1 MSPTITETATNSQI
15 SRKSLGLAGERCLD
29 VTEPTSSSSPMPLRL
44 LSLEESISRPLNLA
58 RPTAVWTRDPLFDRI
73 RGAPISYNG
82 EFL

>member
-1 MSPTITETATNSQI
+1 MSPTITETATTQI
-15 SRKSLGLAGERCLD
+15 GRISLGLAGERCL

-44 LSLEESISRPLNLA
+44 LSLEESVSRPLNLA
-58 RPTAVWTRDPLFDRI
+58 RLTAVWTRDPLFDRI